1 MIIVQMAL
9 ISNKH
14 HLKMNIMHKGKICVN
29 ICMHDDVYV

>member
-29 ICMHDDVYV
+29 MCKHADVCV